1 MAAGSQM
8 GEKEADQV
16 HDTEITLSTGKLLGI
31 FFALAIV
38 CAVFFTMGY
47 LLGKST
53 SAGGRTEIVSTVPTG
68 GNAAGKPFAGNKT
81 PETTTQNCPPGSPN
95 CAPTGASADTGSGGK
110 NADQQ
115 ASTQQS
121 SSQQSSGNK
130 APDQSAGTE
139 VKNGAGGSFM
149 VQVAAV
155 SKQEDA
161 DILVT
166 ALRKKQY
173 PVFIANSAGDPLF
186 HVQVG
191 PYSEKKDAE
200 AMRVRLAGDGYNAIV
215 K

>member
-1 MAAGSQM
+1 MAAGTQM
-8 GEKEADQV
+8 GEKETDQV
-16 HDTEITLSTGKLLGI
+16 QDTEITLSTGKLLGI

-38 CAVFFTMGY
+38 CGVFFTMGY

-68 GNAAGKPFAGNKT
+68 SSAGKPFAGNKT
-81 PETTTQNCPPGSPN
+81 PETTTQTCPPGSPN
-95 CAPTGASADTGSGGK
+95 CAPAGADAGSTGKNSDQQSSASQASGQPASGGK
-110 NADQQ
+110 SPD
-115 ASTQQS
+115 QS
-121 SSQQSSGNK
+121 SST
-130 APDQSAGTE
+130 ATE
-139 VKNGAGGSFM
+139 VKNGAGSSFM

-161 DILVT
+161 EILIT

-191 PYSEKKDAE
+191 PFSEKKDAE

>member
-1 MAAGSQM
+1 M
-8 GEKEADQV
+8 GEKETDQAR
-16 HDTEITLSTGKLLGI
+16 DTEITLSTGKLLGI

-38 CAVFFTMGY
+38 CGVFFTMGY

-53 SAGGRTEIVSTVPTG
+53 SAGGRTEIVATVPSGST
-68 GNAAGKPFAGNKT
+68 ASKPNAGNKT
-81 PETTTQNCPPGSPN
+81 PETTTQVCPPGSPN
-95 CAPTGASADTGSGGK
+95 CGSSANSPSDTSSAGK
-110 NADQQ
+110 AADQQ
-115 ASTQQS
+115 TAS
-121 SSQQSSGNK
+121 QSSGNK
-130 APDQSAGTE
+130 PSDQSASQPAGTD
-139 VKNGAGGSFM
+139 VKNGANSSFM

-161 DILVT
+161 EILVT

-191 PYSEKKDAE
+191 PFSEKKDAE
-200 AMRVRLAGDGYNAIV
+200 AMRTRLSGDGYNAIV

>member
-16 HDTEITLSTGKLLGI
+16 RDTEITLSTGKLLGI

-68 GNAAGKPFAGNKT
+68 GSAAGKPFAGNKT

-95 CAPTGASADTGSGGK
+95 CAPNTPPADTNTK
-110 NADQQ
+110 APDQSAGQ
-115 ASTQQS
+115 AP
-121 SSQQSSGNK
+121 GNK
-130 APDQSAGTE
+130 APDQSGSASGGTE

>member
-1 MAAGSQM
+1 M
-8 GEKEADQV
+8 GEKESDQAR
-16 HDTEITLSTGKLLGI
+16 DTEITLSTGKLLGI

-38 CAVFFTMGY
+38 CGVFFTMGY

-53 SAGGRTEIVSTVPTG
+53 SAGGRTEIVSSVPSGST
-68 GNAAGKPFAGNKT
+68 AAKPNAGNKT
-81 PETTTQNCPPGSPN
+81 PETITQTCPPGSPN
-95 CAPTGASADTGSGGK
+95 CTSATTDTSAAGK
-110 NADQQ
+110 TVDQQ
-115 ASTQQS
+115 SAA
-121 SSQQSSGNK
+121 QSSGNK
-130 APDQSAGTE
+130 ASDQSASQPAGTD
-139 VKNGAGGSFM
+139 VKNGANSSFM

-161 DILVT
+161 EILVT

-191 PYSEKKDAE
+191 PFSEKKDAE
-200 AMRVRLAGDGYNAIV
+200 AMRTRLSGDGYNAIV

>member
-1 MAAGSQM
+1 MAAGTQM
-8 GEKEADQV
+8 GEKESDQTQ
-16 HDTEITLSTGKLLGI
+16 DTEITLSTGKLLGI

-38 CAVFFTMGY
+38 CGVFFTMGY

-53 SAGGRTEIVSTVPTG
+53 SAGSRTEIVATG
-68 GNAAGKPFAGNKT
+68 PSGSAAGKPNAGNKT
-81 PETTTQNCPPGSPN
+81 PETTTQVCPPGSPN
-95 CAPTGASADTGSGGK
+95 CGSSASSPSDTSSAGK
-110 NADQQ
+110 TADQQ
-115 ASTQQS
+115 TAA
-121 SSQQSSGNK
+121 QSSGNK
-130 APDQSAGTE
+130 SADQSSAPAGTD
-139 VKNGAGGSFM
+139 VKNGANSSFM

-161 DILVT
+161 EILVT

-191 PYSEKKDAE
+191 PFSEKKDAE
-200 AMRVRLAGDGYNAIV
+200 AMRTRLSGDGYNAIV

>member
-16 HDTEITLSTGKLLGI
+16 RDTEITLSTGKLLGI

-53 SAGGRTEIVSTVPTG
+53 SAGGRTEIVSPVPTG

-81 PETTTQNCPPGSPN
+81 PETTTQNCSPGSPN
-95 CAPTGASADTGSGGK
+95 CAPTTPPADTNVK
-110 NADQQ
+110 PPDQYAGQ
-115 ASTQQS
+115 A
-121 SSQQSSGNK
+121 GNK
-130 APDQSAGTE
+130 TPDQSGSQSAGTE